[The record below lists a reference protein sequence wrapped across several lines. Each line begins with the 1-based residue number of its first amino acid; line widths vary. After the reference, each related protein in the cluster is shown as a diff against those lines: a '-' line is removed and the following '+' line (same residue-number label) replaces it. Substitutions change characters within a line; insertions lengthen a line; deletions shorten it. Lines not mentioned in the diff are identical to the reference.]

1 MNGPI
6 GGSVLTF
13 TTASAPS
20 GTVLGPDQLFITVT
34 GFISNTSVAT
44 NNKVF
49 TNTLSMTY
57 SEDGQPYRFSSV
69 VTGTIREP
77 FLVMTK
83 TGVAQ
88 HQYQGRRRDHLHAAH
103 HAYAAK
109 YSYRV

>member
-1 MNGPI
+1 MTNVQISNENPISNTWVSGPI

-20 GTVLGPDQLFITVT
+20 GTVLGPDQIFITVT

-57 SEDGQPYRFSSV
+57 REDGQPYAFTAV
-69 VTGTIREP
+69 VPARS
-77 FLVMTK
+77 
-83 TGVAQ
+83 AS
-88 HQYQGRRRDHLHAAH
+88 R
-103 HAYAAK
+103 
-109 YSYRV
+109 SWS